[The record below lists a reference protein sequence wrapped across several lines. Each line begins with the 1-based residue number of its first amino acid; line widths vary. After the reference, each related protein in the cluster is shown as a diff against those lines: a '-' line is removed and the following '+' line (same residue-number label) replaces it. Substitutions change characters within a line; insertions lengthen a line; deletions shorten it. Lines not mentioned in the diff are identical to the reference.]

1 MGLNF
6 DKIRERHEKA
16 NAPKEERS
24 NNEVNTDKWG
34 PMAHTEKGETK
45 QFLLRIICTEDGDP
59 LKLFHM
65 HYDVGGKSVVCPN
78 EGDRSRRECPIC
90 EYASHLWRSG
100 CDEENEDK
108 KTAAK
113 KLFCKERYVAPVVV
127 RGEVD
132 KTGKLLEDHM
142 VYEDSEGNKKQH
154 GVRWYGMGV
163 NSYKDILDWMM
174 NPQYNGGDIT
184 DPDQG
189 FDIQLKFSRPA
200 KSGAFPTSKLEIQ
213 PFGERKLAGNKK
225 EVARLLKSVPDISKL
240 FPKQTTEEVQK
251 ILDEALSKPTEG
263 EDVKKYGSDDDDEGS
278 INSVDEA
285 AEEIRR
291 VKKYAADFDIPF

>member
-1 MGLNF
+1 MSLNF

-16 NAPKEERS
+16 NIPKEERS
-24 NNEVNTDKWG
+24 QNKETNLEKWG
-34 PMAHTEKGETK
+34 PMAYTEKGETK
-45 QFLLRIICTEDGDP
+45 LFLLRIVCTEDGDP

-65 HYDVGGKSVVCPN
+65 HYDVGGKSVVCPKRN
-78 EGDRSRRECPIC
+78 FDEACSIC

-100 CDEENEDK
+100 VAEENADK

-132 KTGKLLEDHM
+132 KAGKLLEDHM
-142 VYEDSEGNKKQH
+142 VYEADGEKKQH

-163 NSYKDILDWMM
+163 KSYKQVLDWMM

-189 FDIQLKFSRPA
+189 FDIQLKFSRPT
-200 KSGAFPTSKLEIQ
+200 KSGAFPESSLEIQ
-213 PFGERKLAGNKK
+213 PFGERKLSGNKK
-225 EVARLLKSVPDISKL
+225 EVARLLKSIPDVGNIFKRQS
-240 FPKQTTEEVQK
+240 PEEVQK
-251 ILDEALSKPTEG
+251 ILDEALAKPTDDEG
-263 EDVKKYGSDDDDEGS
+263 VKKYGSGDDGDEGS
-278 INSVDEA
+278 ISSVDEA
-285 AEEIRR
+285 AEEIRKMKNKA
-291 VKKYAADFDIPF
+291 VDAKVPF